1 MALARVAAR
10 RAVDRDLNM
19 DHDARPPMAVGHH
32 ECDRAGAAAP
42 PLADHATSWPSN
54 GTRWRRSTTSAPRRG
69 LCVRRSIWNTNTS
82 TGGRPRPPR
91 CTRLVRALSG
101 ANVLARTYTRWTSLG
116 CDHCG
121 LLGRTSAAEIQGSHP
136 IHWSLFAWIGPAI
149 HRTSKA
155 EHRPASMTAQRD
167 LALAALVDPWSESAA
182 RQRTKVCVEGL
193 DRHIVDG
200 PRPATLHPDHLWL
213 QRDPR

>member
-1 MALARVAAR
+1 MQVSGGSPRSFRPRKGRCVALARVAAR

-91 CTRLVRALSG
+91 CTRLVRAVSG

-155 EHRPASMTAQRD
+155 EHRAGFD
-167 LALAALVDPWSESAA
+167 
-182 RQRTKVCVEGL
+182 
-193 DRHIVDG
+193 DR
-200 PRPATLHPDHLWL
+200 PT
-213 QRDPR
+213 